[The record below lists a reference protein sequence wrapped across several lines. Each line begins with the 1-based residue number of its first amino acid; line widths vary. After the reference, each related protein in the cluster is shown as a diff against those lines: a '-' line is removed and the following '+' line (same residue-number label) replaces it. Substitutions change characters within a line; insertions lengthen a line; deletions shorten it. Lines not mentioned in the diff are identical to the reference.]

1 MSPGPSPLSRDA
13 VIPCP
18 LSRSPLSLRERVT
31 THRARVTTYRA
42 RVTTHRV
49 LSDDRGSTI
58 PLILGFFLIGLLV
71 VAAAV
76 MASDAFTQQRD
87 LQSVC
92 DGAAVAGANAID
104 SPAARTR
111 ELTGALPLAA
121 VQAAVQD
128 YLAADSGR
136 AEVMVHAMLSSDG
149 STVLADCRART
160 ELAFAGIIG
169 RSDGIEQ
176 RARSQAQG
184 LVQ

>member
-1 MSPGPSPLSRDA
+1 MSRLVLRDRPPGHPAFR
-13 VIPCP
+13 
-18 LSRSPLSLRERVT
+18 
-31 THRARVTTYRA
+31 
-42 RVTTHRV
+42 
-49 LSDDRGSTI
+49 DDRGSTI

-104 SPAARTR
+104 GPAARTR
-111 ELTGALPLAA
+111 ELTSTLPLAA

-136 AEVMVHAMLSSDG
+136 TEVLVQATLAADG
-149 STVLADCRART
+149 STVLADCHAHT
-160 ELAFAGIIG
+160 ELAFAGLIG
-169 RSDGIEQ
+169 HPDGIDQ

-184 LVQ
+184 FVQ

>member
-1 MSPGPSPLSRDA
+1 MSRCDRPSRPR
-13 VIPCP
+13 
-18 LSRSPLSLRERVT
+18 T
-31 THRARVTTYRA
+31 
-42 RVTTHRV
+42 

-104 SPAARTR
+104 GPAARTR
-111 ELTGALPLAA
+111 ELTSTLPLSA

-136 AEVMVHAMLSSDG
+136 TEVTVQAALSADG
-149 STVLADCRART
+149 GTVLADCRTRT
-160 ELAFAGIIG
+160 ELAFAGLIG
-169 RSDGIEQ
+169 HPDGIDQ
-176 RARSQAQG
+176 HAQSQAQG
-184 LVQ
+184 VVQ

>member
-1 MSPGPSPLSRDA
+1 MSPSPMSPRDRA
-13 VIPCP
+13 
-18 LSRSPLSLRERVT
+18 T
-31 THRARVTTYRA
+31 AHRAF
-42 RVTTHRV
+42 
-49 LSDDRGSTI
+49 SDDRGSTI

-87 LQSVC
+87 LHSVC

-104 SPAARTR
+104 GPAARTR
-111 ELTGALPLAA
+111 ELTGTLPLAA

-136 AEVMVHAMLSSDG
+136 VEVTVQATLSADG
-149 STVLADCRART
+149 STVLADCHART
-160 ELAFAGIIG
+160 ELAFASLIG
-169 RSDGIEQ
+169 RSDGIDQ

-184 LVQ
+184 VVQ

>member
-1 MSPGPSPLSRDA
+1 MSPSPSPLSRNA
-13 VIPCP
+13 V
-18 LSRSPLSLRERVT
+18 SRSPLSLRDRATTHRMRAT
-31 THRARVTTYRA
+31 THRA
-42 RVTTHRV
+42 

-92 DGAAVAGANAID
+92 DGAALAGANAID

-111 ELTGALPLAA
+111 ELTGTLPLAA

-136 AEVMVHAMLSSDG
+136 VEVMVQATLSADG
-149 STVLADCRART
+149 STVLADCRARN

-176 RARSQAQG
+176 HARSQAQG